1 MKDLVIKIQQYCT
14 PSRFCY
20 RMSSYGLKELF
31 EGLSG
36 EYISN
41 DQFKTA
47 MIEAGFTPTKATE
60 RQINHRYRIVLKSR
74 LSSGGRVCSRIYS
87 NDMADFKYT
96 THLEK
101 YALQVLSEAVRTY
114 IRLVELPQGARHR
127 KCVLTFTGDRFR
139 PVDIRVHFVKPKRAK
154 NE

>member
-1 MKDLVIKIQQYCT
+1 MHMKDLVIKIQQYCT

-60 RQINHRYRIVLKSR
+60 RQINHRYKIAVKDCPEVPAKFRGK
-74 LSSGGRVCSRIYS
+74 G
-87 NDMADFKYT
+87 
-96 THLEK
+96 
-101 YALQVLSEAVRTY
+101 LQSYLFE
-114 IRLVELPQGARHR
+114 
-127 KCVLTFTGDRFR
+127 
-139 PVDIRVHFVKPKRAK
+139 
-154 NE
+154 